1 MKKYSVPALE
11 KAMAILDLLDK
22 SDQDFT
28 VTEIHTLLDIP
39 KATAFMILNVL
50 ESYHVIKKSNHGRY
64 SLGPKIYTLGMS
76 YMTKMDLKKVAR
88 SHMEQLSKDTGFTSH
103 LGIIYDKGIL
113 FIDKIEIQSFIKFS
127 TFPGMRSDIYTTS
140 MGKAIAAFLPEDEVD
155 SILDS
160 IVMGKYTMN
169 TISDKS
175 KFKDVLKRTRETG
188 YSIEDEEGE
197 MGIRCIGAPIFDIDK
212 KVVAAVSITALKTDL
227 SVDLFQTVGEKV
239 KEAANKIS
247 TDLGCAE

>member
-1 MKKYSVPALE
+1 
-11 KAMAILDLLDK
+11 
-22 SDQDFT
+22 
-28 VTEIHTLLDIP
+28 
-39 KATAFMILNVL
+39 
-50 ESYHVIKKSNHGRY
+50 
-64 SLGPKIYTLGMS
+64 
-76 YMTKMDLKKVAR
+76 
-88 SHMEQLSKDTGFTSH
+88 
-103 LGIIYDKGIL
+103 
-113 FIDKIEIQSFIKFS
+113 
-127 TFPGMRSDIYTTS
+127 MRSDIYTTS